1 MFQYSAKPP
10 KRADFACVVMIY
22 SYILLITFVSSVY
35 QAMLKRTNP

>member
-10 KRADFACVVMIY
+10 KRADFAVVMIY

-35 QAMLKRTNP
+35 QAMQKRTNP